1 MNPPLISLRNFS
13 SDQYILDKVFY
24 HNCYRLPHFNKESST
39 QDKVVVDIGAH
50 AGYFSVTALFLGY
63 KVYAFEPVV
72 DNLSVLL
79 ENTSK
84 HINSSVFVFPV
95 GVSTNNSNIQLLNK
109 PVLNNSMF
117 DFAYLSEN
125 LTQTHVPED
134 SYPISVFSLA
144 SLLRVF
150 VSNHM
155 IDYLKINLG
164 YGEAFALTNHKDFS
178 IVSNICG
185 EFSLSEIS
193 SEGLSSFLKS
203 VGFTNVL
210 VEPINDDSRALFFAS
225 KGKLEDA
232 FITS

>member
-72 DNLSVLL
+72 DNLSV
-79 ENTSK
+79 
-84 HINSSVFVFPV
+84 VFPV